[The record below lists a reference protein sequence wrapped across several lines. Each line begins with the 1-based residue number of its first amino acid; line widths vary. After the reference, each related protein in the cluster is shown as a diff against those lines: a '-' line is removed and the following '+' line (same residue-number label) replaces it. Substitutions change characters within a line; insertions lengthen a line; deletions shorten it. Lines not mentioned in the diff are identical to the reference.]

1 MVAGRRFTRSFLF
14 TVGGIIVLTLAVVV
28 TSLSCSRPTSLDDA
42 RLQTLQSDPIYSIRY
57 PNRTELSRVERGSR
71 GFTMGTEDPP
81 VVMYYAGTNNSDA
94 EIIRFFIDQA
104 TSNGWYIF
112 SGPKRMTNVDRVT
125 VILHKDDV
133 GSLFVKTFEPET
145 LNRFLR
151 GEKYPTTYS
160 TIYQVKLQAKHLDQ

>member
-1 MVAGRRFTRSFLF
+1 MSSLQKIVVLCI
-14 TVGGIIVLTLAVVV
+14 VGGVILIGGFFVLNSYNEKQV
-28 TSLSCSRPTSLDDA
+28 DEE

-57 PNRTELSRVERGSR
+57 PNMTELSRVERGSR

-81 VVMYYAGTNNSDA
+81 TVVYYAGTNDSDD

-112 SGPKRMTNVDRVT
+112 RGPERMTNVDRVS

-133 GSLFVKTFEPET
+133 GSLFVRTYDPER
-145 LNRFLR
+145 LNSFLR
-151 GEKYPTTYS
+151 EKFPSDYPT
-160 TIYQVKLQAKHLDQ
+160 IFQVKLRAKHLEQ